1 MLLIFIIFKE
11 LNLIIFINRGLVKL
25 NLKFNT
31 KYYFFLQKKYQLF
44 IFNYYNWKLIVK
56 NNDVWL
62 QLIFNKISVK
72 ILKYTPD
79 LIIKYYRKMQ
89 AYKKAHPWK
98 YRGIRFS
105 IFTSM
110 KLAGGGL
117 LVTLIVWPPFLYKIG
132 KGTYYVSQMSVSDM
146 WYGIE
151 NIGWKK
157 VALLGTLVGTG
168 LMGWYFLDNI
178 LYKPIGK
185 ETWVENNNP
194 KWVKN
199 IEYEKRF
206 KFLDNFSKIF
216 TKFQIFLENTFI
228 DRRLLAGINRLE
240 EQVPLMELKKK
251 RFVKAYNDWIDC
263 SNKGQSESA
272 LNNAELKVNARY
284 NELTGVRKLYL
295 SEAEVILKKKFM
307 DNVAEPN
314 ITFSELVKIRILN
327 ISREMNLKEE
337 LAANL
342 VVAEKEGW
350 SKLAIVELKKT
361 YIEELCSVYNSNAN
375 VQKTQL
381 EIKEW
386 KSNVPRLKEIAQKRI
401 NEVWH
406 KEPLFIETNKLL
418 EQARIDD
425 ELIAKF
431 ENECDD
437 ALKVEDA
444 KHDFFI
450 YKAKMQ
456 GAPDDWISSKN
467 KQYEIKREKVLAR
480 YNVKIDAMYKAHYQ
494 KHGTRED
501 IILKVNAKFR
511 AEELI
516 REKTGVKKVM
526 LEYNKKKLFTH
537 YNGLPDEKS
546 ESLFKQREV
555 INDDLKK
562 KFKKEA
568 DIKNKYFFK
577 RDGDKLYN
585 YLWRK
590 SGGGKLPSY

>member
-1 MLLIFIIFKE
+1 
-11 LNLIIFINRGLVKL
+11 
-25 NLKFNT
+25 
-31 KYYFFLQKKYQLF
+31 
-44 IFNYYNWKLIVK
+44 
-56 NNDVWL
+56 
-62 QLIFNKISVK
+62 
-72 ILKYTPD
+72 
-79 LIIKYYRKMQ
+79 
-89 AYKKAHPWK
+89 
-98 YRGIRFS
+98 
-105 IFTSM
+105 
-110 KLAGGGL
+110 
-117 LVTLIVWPPFLYKIG
+117 
-132 KGTYYVSQMSVSDM
+132 
-146 WYGIE
+146 
-151 NIGWKK
+151 
-157 VALLGTLVGTG
+157 
-168 LMGWYFLDNI
+168 
-178 LYKPIGK
+178 
-185 ETWVENNNP
+185 
-194 KWVKN
+194 
-199 IEYEKRF
+199 
-206 KFLDNFSKIF
+206 
-216 TKFQIFLENTFI
+216 
-228 DRRLLAGINRLE
+228 
-240 EQVPLMELKKK
+240 
-251 RFVKAYNDWIDC
+251 
-263 SNKGQSESA
+263 
-272 LNNAELKVNARY
+272 
-284 NELTGVRKLYL
+284 
-295 SEAEVILKKKFM
+295 
-307 DNVAEPN
+307 
-314 ITFSELVKIRILN
+314 
-327 ISREMNLKEE
+327 
-337 LAANL
+337 
-342 VVAEKEGW
+342 
-350 SKLAIVELKKT
+350 LKKT

>member
-1 MLLIFIIFKE
+1 
-11 LNLIIFINRGLVKL
+11 
-25 NLKFNT
+25 
-31 KYYFFLQKKYQLF
+31 
-44 IFNYYNWKLIVK
+44 
-56 NNDVWL
+56 
-62 QLIFNKISVK
+62 
-72 ILKYTPD
+72 
-79 LIIKYYRKMQ
+79 
-89 AYKKAHPWK
+89 
-98 YRGIRFS
+98 
-105 IFTSM
+105 
-110 KLAGGGL
+110 
-117 LVTLIVWPPFLYKIG
+117 
-132 KGTYYVSQMSVSDM
+132 
-146 WYGIE
+146 
-151 NIGWKK
+151 

-314 ITFSELVKIRILN
+314 IEFAKLVKIRILN

-381 EIKEW
+381 EIKE
-386 KSNVPRLKEIAQKRI
+386 
-401 NEVWH
+401 
-406 KEPLFIETNKLL
+406 
-418 EQARIDD
+418 
-425 ELIAKF
+425 
-431 ENECDD
+431 
-437 ALKVEDA
+437 
-444 KHDFFI
+444 
-450 YKAKMQ
+450 
-456 GAPDDWISSKN
+456 
-467 KQYEIKREKVLAR
+467 
-480 YNVKIDAMYKAHYQ
+480 
-494 KHGTRED
+494 
-501 IILKVNAKFR
+501 
-511 AEELI
+511 
-516 REKTGVKKVM
+516 
-526 LEYNKKKLFTH
+526 
-537 YNGLPDEKS
+537 
-546 ESLFKQREV
+546 
-555 INDDLKK
+555 
-562 KFKKEA
+562 
-568 DIKNKYFFK
+568 
-577 RDGDKLYN
+577 
-585 YLWRK
+585 
-590 SGGGKLPSY
+590 